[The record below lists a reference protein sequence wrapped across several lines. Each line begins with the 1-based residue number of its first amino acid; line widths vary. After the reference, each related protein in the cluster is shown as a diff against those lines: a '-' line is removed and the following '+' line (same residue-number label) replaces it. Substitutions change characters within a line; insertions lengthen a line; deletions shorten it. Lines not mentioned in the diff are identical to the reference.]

1 MRFGH
6 GPTPCTHPSP
16 ASIPMLPAVCQPLL
30 PKKPG
35 QKLRRSEPRC
45 SYSCHYP
52 VGSHLSCRSSSS
64 TLCHLELT
72 GPPLLP
78 HLPHLLHPPENSGLQ
93 CFNNH
98 TEVAGILDPK
108 SHKNNQ
114 GREWSKEQG
123 GTEVRGWCCVW
134 CTPGTDPVQLQ
145 PGTALLCCHR
155 VLPSL

>member
-1 MRFGH
+1 MTFGH
-6 GPTPCTHPSP
+6 GPTPCIHPSP

-30 PKKPG
+30 PKKPR

-45 SYSCHYP
+45 SYSCPCP
-52 VGSHLSCRSSSS
+52 VGSHLRCRSCSS

-72 GPPLLP
+72 EPPLLP

-98 TEVAGILDPK
+98 TSWYLGSQEPQKQSRQRV
-108 SHKNNQ
+108 
-114 GREWSKEQG
+114 EQG
-123 GTEVRGWCCVW
+123 VTEVRGWCCAW